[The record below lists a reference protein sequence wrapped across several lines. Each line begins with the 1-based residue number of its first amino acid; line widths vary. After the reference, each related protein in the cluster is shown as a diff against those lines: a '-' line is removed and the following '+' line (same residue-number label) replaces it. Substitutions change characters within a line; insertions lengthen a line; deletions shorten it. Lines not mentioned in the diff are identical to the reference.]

1 MQPHSP
7 HAVDSSRELREK
19 EMCLTFVGHSYQTLL
34 QALGAPGTV
43 MNIPGLPPWSRWVAV
58 YEGLDPASG
67 CIDAF
72 VVAGTLRRLMVY
84 DYSCR

>member
-19 EMCLTFVGHSYQTLL
+19 EMRLTFVVHSYQNLL
-34 QALGAPGTV
+34 QALGAPGMV
-43 MNIPGLPPWSRWVAV
+43 MNIPGSPPWSRWVAV
-58 YEGLDPASG
+58 YEGLDLASG

-72 VVAGTLRRLMVY
+72 VVDETRGRLMVC
-84 DYSCR
+84 DYFCR